1 MFMIA
6 LYKDNSLTNWRA
18 HYLEGFD
25 SPHGFLSFSQGQT
38 RWFWENFLSSNW
50 KWVFHVKQENH
61 VESLAEVTRH
71 ISKSG
76 GGGRDIEQDLQRQQF
91 PVNDRTL
98 NL

>member
-1 MFMIA
+1 M
-6 LYKDNSLTNWRA
+6 
-18 HYLEGFD
+18 
-25 SPHGFLSFSQGQT
+25 
-38 RWFWENFLSSNW
+38 
-50 KWVFHVKQENH
+50 KQENH